1 MPTGGGLHAAE
12 VNDDTKLNADKNNP
26 NRYTYEFNTGDEVKT
41 ELGKTKLTD
50 ENKIK
55 HLAIKAG
62 ANQSG
67 ELKFTGDAAQKA
79 SLGGGYSFDLT
90 ADKLTFTGIAN
101 QEAASIIATN
111 GASTINAK
119 NGVELSNAN
128 IDVANGAYFNR
139 NLNGSLA

>member
-1 MPTGGGLHAAE
+1 M
-12 VNDDTKLNADKNNP
+12 
-26 NRYTYEFNTGDEVKT
+26 
-41 ELGKTKLTD
+41 
-50 ENKIK
+50 
-55 HLAIKAG
+55 
-62 ANQSG
+62 
-67 ELKFTGDAAQKA
+67 
-79 SLGGGYSFDLT
+79 
-90 ADKLTFTGIAN
+90 TFTGIAN